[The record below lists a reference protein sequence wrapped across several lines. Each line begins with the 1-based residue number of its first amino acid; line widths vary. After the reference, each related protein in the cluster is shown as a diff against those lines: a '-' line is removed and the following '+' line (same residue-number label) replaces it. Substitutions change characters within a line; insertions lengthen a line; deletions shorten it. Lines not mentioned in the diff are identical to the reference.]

1 MDFSALS
8 DRAASGRIKRYSFHR
23 SMRGLVLR
31 RGVLA
36 FWLAVLSG
44 ASVAAAK
51 DIAVVSNKGN
61 TANSISMPDLVKICK
76 GQTNRWPDGKPLT
89 FITRDPSSP
98 EMKLVL
104 EKIYGMPKEE
114 VATLITAAN
123 HGRAN
128 HPAIMV
134 VTSDEDLVNKVE
146 NMPGAVG
153 LVDVYSINGGVT
165 VIKISGKLP
174 LEPGYPLHGN

>member
-8 DRAASGRIKRYSFHR
+8 DPSASGKIKRYSFQF
-23 SMRGLVLR
+23 SLRGAVQR
-31 RGVLA
+31 RRVLA
-36 FWLAVLSG
+36 FILVVLSG

-51 DIAVVSNKGN
+51 DIAVVSNKAN
-61 TANSISMPDLVKICK
+61 TANSISVPDLVKICK

-89 FITRDPSSP
+89 LVTRDPGSP
-98 EMKLVL
+98 EMKLIL

-114 VATLITAAN
+114 VATLIAAAN
-123 HGRAN
+123 HGRTN
-128 HPAIMV
+128 HPAIIV
-134 VTSDEDLVNKVE
+134 AGSDEELVNKVE

-165 VIKISGKLP
+165 VIKVSGKLP